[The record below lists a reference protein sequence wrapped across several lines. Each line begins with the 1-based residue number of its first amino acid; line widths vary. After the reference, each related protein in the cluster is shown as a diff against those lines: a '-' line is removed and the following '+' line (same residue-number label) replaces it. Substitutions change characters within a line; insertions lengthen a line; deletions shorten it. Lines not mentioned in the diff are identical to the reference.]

1 MVRPLAAFCLALM
14 LFAGWAEIPAYA
26 AMKGKTGIGMAEWAF
41 RAYNEGW
48 TYSYGGSSAG
58 RVDCSGLIRSY
69 CNGQGGGAK
78 ALLNASSVNGS
89 TGEVFLIY
97 SLPGLNQKSPLPN
110 LVGRTGGDQARYQQ
124 RAASVIS
131 CSPRL

>member
-89 TGEVFLIY
+89 TVRAITARGGN
-97 SLPGLNQKSPLPN
+97 GLKSAIFPILRQDGTSSGAANITTKTVN
-110 LVGRTGGDQARYQQ
+110 LW
-124 RAASVIS
+124 
-131 CSPRL
+131 